1 MLPMTI
7 LRRLYCV
14 LENSKDDVLKKYEQL
29 QDSKVKNI
37 EPILNRAADTISTIR
52 ADFTFIKLKADPENV
67 AANLSPPE

>member
-7 LRRLYCV
+7 LRRLDCV

-29 QDSKVKNI
+29 QDGKVKNI

-52 ADFTFIKLKADPENV
+52 ADSHL
-67 AANLSPPE
+67 